1 MWVLLLTVYIVAL
14 LYMAAHY
21 SGDTGEYCQLTWLQS
36 SYCCSVVKIISSCR
50 PLIQYVYCRRV
61 SRGGGPKG
69 PGPPP
74 LEIEKQKKKKKKKVI
89 RTNIK
94 LFHLYF
100 ATFLVENFIFSAN
113 F

>member
-36 SYCCSVVKIISSCR
+36 SFCCSVVKINLSCR

-61 SRGGGPKG
+61 SRGGGPRG
-69 PGPPP
+69 LGPP
-74 LEIEKQKKKKKKKVI
+74 LEIEKQKKKKKKKKI